1 MFGKCRYLDEIT
13 GGRGVVFA
21 TGTPV
26 SNSMTELYT
35 VMRYL
40 QYSTL
45 QQKKLTHF
53 DCWAST
59 FGETTT
65 AIELA
70 QSREFLNPR
79 QRLDPE
85 RRTVHI
91 PAPLGLI
98 TGNTTVAVQ
107 IPMLQTVCF
116 EGRIRKPKIN
126 VPVIFIAR
134 ILSQPAG
141 VQRQEESRKQNS
153 KTYFSDERIHFQRS
167 FSISGRPESFVSAG
181 GAVSSTFPPSFAP
194 ARVEPR
200 SSEPNVIQAP
210 NTPDLE

>member
-1 MFGKCRYLDEIT
+1 
-13 GGRGVVFA
+13 
-21 TGTPV
+21 
-26 SNSMTELYT
+26 
-35 VMRYL
+35 MR
-40 QYSTL
+40 
-45 QQKKLTHF
+45 
-53 DCWAST
+53 
-59 FGETTT
+59 
-65 AIELA
+65 
-70 QSREFLNPR
+70 REFINPR
-79 QRLDPE
+79 QRLDPD
-85 RRTVHI
+85 RLTVNI
-91 PAPLGLI
+91 PDPLGLI

-167 FSISGRPESFVSAG
+167 FSISGRPETFGSAG
-181 GAVSSTFPPSFAP
+181 GAERSTFPPSFAP